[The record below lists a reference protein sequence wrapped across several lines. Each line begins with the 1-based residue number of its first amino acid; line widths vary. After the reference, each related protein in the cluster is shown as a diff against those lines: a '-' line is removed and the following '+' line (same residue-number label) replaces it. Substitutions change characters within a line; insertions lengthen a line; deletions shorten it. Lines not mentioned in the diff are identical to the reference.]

1 MVYWINENK
10 EWLFSGVGLVVLGWI
25 FKLFFNKKKDKKE
38 NSNTFIQRSGDNST
52 NVQGNN
58 VNYYSNKVEEKK
70 DAEG

>member
-1 MVYWINENK
+1 MMHWINENK

-25 FKLFFNKKKDKKE
+25 FNLIFNKKKDKKE
-38 NSNTFIQRSGDNST
+38 NGNTFTQSSGDNST

-58 VNYYSNKVEEKK
+58 VNYYSNKVEGKK